1 MNSDDIYIYIYIK
14 YIYIYICL
22 FVCFFPPKGEAG
34 DSVPPPQKKKKT
46 VIEPSAKG
54 EACKY

>member
-1 MNSDDIYIYIYIK
+1 MNSDDIYIYIYI
-14 YIYIYICL
+14 YI

-34 DSVPPPQKKKKT
+34 DSVTPPQKKKKT

-54 EACKY
+54 EAC